1 METEFLNCILE
12 LKQLDVYQSSDFEN
26 QQIIQLTNN
35 LLADL
40 QNFDTKSLFLSIKIA
55 DEYSRS
61 NLNEENLKIYTNC
74 LLNLEDY
81 IKKEVFFKEVVKII
95 DSLQD
100 SLFWYQK
107 SPSEY
112 DITLLFPIKTLLS
125 KCKNLALKVESFRSK
140 LLSYS
145 SIHKEFCDFV

>member
-1 METEFLNCILE
+1 METEFVKCILE
-12 LKQLDVYQSSDFEN
+12 LKQLDVYQSSGFEN
-26 QQIIQLTNN
+26 QQITQLTNN

-40 QNFDTKSLFLSIKIA
+40 QNFDSISLLLSIKVA
-55 DEYSRS
+55 DEYCRS
-61 NLNEENLKIYTNC
+61 NLNEENLKIYTKC
-74 LLNLEDY
+74 LLNLEDH

>member
-1 METEFLNCILE
+1 METEFVKCILE
-12 LKQLDVYQSSDFEN
+12 LKQLDVYQSSGFEN
-26 QQIIQLTNN
+26 QQITQLTNN

-40 QNFDTKSLFLSIKIA
+40 QNFDSISLLLSIKVA
-55 DEYSRS
+55 DEYCRS

-74 LLNLEDY
+74 LLNLEDH

-95 DSLQD
+95 DNLED

-107 SPSEY
+107 SSIEY

-125 KCKNLALKVESFRSK
+125 KCKNLALKVESFRST
-140 LLSYS
+140 LISYS

>member
-1 METEFLNCILE
+1 MESEFVKCILE
-12 LKQLDVYQSSDFEN
+12 LKQLDVYQSSGFEN
-26 QQIIQLTNN
+26 QQITQLTNN

-40 QNFDTKSLFLSIKIA
+40 QNFDSISLLLSIKVA
-55 DEYSRS
+55 DEYCRS

-74 LLNLEDY
+74 LLNLEDH

-107 SPSEY
+107 NPSEY
-112 DITLLFPIKTLLS
+112 EITLLLPIKTLLS

>member
-1 METEFLNCILE
+1 MESEFVKCILE
-12 LKQLDVYQSSDFEN
+12 LKQLDVYQSSGFEN
-26 QQIIQLTNN
+26 QQITQLTNN

-55 DEYSRS
+55 DEYCRS

-125 KCKNLALKVESFRSK
+125 KCKNLALKVESFRST
-140 LLSYS
+140 LISYS

>member
-1 METEFLNCILE
+1 MESEFVKCILE
-12 LKQLDVYQSSDFEN
+12 LKQLDVYQSSGFEN
-26 QQIIQLTNN
+26 QQITQLTNN

-40 QNFDTKSLFLSIKIA
+40 QNFDSISLLLSIKVA
-55 DEYSRS
+55 DEYCRS

-74 LLNLEDY
+74 LLNLEDH

-95 DSLQD
+95 DNLED

-107 SPSEY
+107 SSIEY

-125 KCKNLALKVESFRSK
+125 KCKNLALKVESFRST
-140 LLSYS
+140 LISYS

>member
-1 METEFLNCILE
+1 MESELVKCILD
-12 LKQLDVYQSSDFEN
+12 LKQLDVYQSSGFEN
-26 QQIIQLTNN
+26 QQITQLTNN

-40 QNFDTKSLFLSIKIA
+40 QNFDSISLLLSIKVA
-55 DEYSRS
+55 DEYCRS

-74 LLNLEDY
+74 LLNLEDH

-95 DSLQD
+95 DNLED

-107 SPSEY
+107 SSIEY

-125 KCKNLALKVESFRSK
+125 KCKNLALKVESFRST
-140 LLSYS
+140 LISYS

>member
-74 LLNLEDY
+74 LLNLEDH

>member
-1 METEFLNCILE
+1 MESEFVKCILE
-12 LKQLDVYQSSDFEN
+12 LKQLDVYQSSGFEN
-26 QQIIQLTNN
+26 QQITQLTNN

-40 QNFDTKSLFLSIKIA
+40 QNFDTKSLLLSIKIA
-55 DEYSRS
+55 DEYCRS
-61 NLNEENLKIYTNC
+61 NLNEGNLKIYTKC

-107 SPSEY
+107 SLLEY
-112 DITLLFPIKTLLS
+112 DEDFTFPMLTLLLDIQ
-125 KCKNLALKVESFRSK
+125 NEALKNESLQSQVISYRS
-140 LLSYS
+140 
-145 SIHKEFCDFV
+145 IRKEFCDFV

>member
-1 METEFLNCILE
+1 METEFVKCILE
-12 LKQLDVYQSSDFEN
+12 LKQLDVYQSSGFEN
-26 QQIIQLTNN
+26 QQITQLTNN

-40 QNFDTKSLFLSIKIA
+40 QNFDSISLLLSIKVA
-55 DEYSRS
+55 DEYCRS

>member
-1 METEFLNCILE
+1 METEFVKCILE
-12 LKQLDVYQSSDFEN
+12 LKQLDVYQSSGFEN
-26 QQIIQLTNN
+26 QQITQLTNN

-40 QNFDTKSLFLSIKIA
+40 QNFDTKSLLLSIKVA
-55 DEYSRS
+55 DEYCRS

-74 LLNLEDY
+74 LLNLEDH

-95 DSLQD
+95 DNLED

-107 SPSEY
+107 SSIEY

-125 KCKNLALKVESFRSK
+125 KCKNLALKVESFRST
-140 LLSYS
+140 LISYS

>member
-1 METEFLNCILE
+1 MESEFVKCILE
-12 LKQLDVYQSSDFEN
+12 LKQLDVYQSSGFEN
-26 QQIIQLTNN
+26 QQITQLTNN

-40 QNFDTKSLFLSIKIA
+40 QNFDSISLLLSIKVA
-55 DEYSRS
+55 DEYCRS

-74 LLNLEDY
+74 LLNLEDH

-95 DSLQD
+95 DNLED

-107 SPSEY
+107 SSIEY

>member
-1 METEFLNCILE
+1 METEFVKCILE
-12 LKQLDVYQSSDFEN
+12 LKQLDVYQSSGFEN
-26 QQIIQLTNN
+26 QQITQLTNN

-40 QNFDTKSLFLSIKIA
+40 QNFDSISLLLSIKIA
-55 DEYSRS
+55 DEYCRS
-61 NLNEENLKIYTNC
+61 NLNEGNLKIYTKC
-74 LLNLEDY
+74 LLNLEDH

-95 DSLQD
+95 DNLED

-107 SPSEY
+107 SSIEY

-125 KCKNLALKVESFRSK
+125 KCKNLALKVESFRST
-140 LLSYS
+140 LISYS

>member
-1 METEFLNCILE
+1 MESEFVKCILE
-12 LKQLDVYQSSDFEN
+12 LKQLDVYQSSGFEN
-26 QQIIQLTNN
+26 QQITQLTNN

-40 QNFDTKSLFLSIKIA
+40 QNFDSISLLLSIKVA
-55 DEYSRS
+55 DEYCRS

-74 LLNLEDY
+74 LLNLEDH

>member
-1 METEFLNCILE
+1 METEFVKCILE
-12 LKQLDVYQSSDFEN
+12 LKQLDVYQSSGFEN
-26 QQIIQLTNN
+26 QQITQLTNN

-40 QNFDTKSLFLSIKIA
+40 QNFDSISLLLSIKVA
-55 DEYSRS
+55 DEYCRS

-125 KCKNLALKVESFRSK
+125 KCKNLALKVESFRST
-140 LLSYS
+140 LISYS